1 MNVDSSNSL
10 KIATLDI
17 GGGTSDIMRDII
29 AKIIIDGKDYEAET
43 SKI

>member
-1 MNVDSSNSL
+1 MARMYRDCRVG
-10 KIATLDI
+10 TI

-43 SKI
+43 SKV